1 MWLRACPALLA
12 LALLLATAPAAASE
26 PARRVVSMNPSL
38 TAILLALG
46 AGSSLVGVDA
56 FSARQQESVRELPS
70 VGGLF
75 NASLEAVVGL
85 EPDLVV
91 LVPGIEQ
98 RDFRERLEGLGIPV
112 LVLPNTDFEAVLR
125 SIEVLGA
132 RVGRADAARRR
143 VAEIRRARD
152 RVAAATRDLPHPRTV
167 LVIQR
172 EPLYLIGVG
181 SFVDEMLR
189 AAGAK
194 NVAAEF
200 GSPYPRV
207 SLEWLLASAPEVI
220 LDSSDDPEPAAT
232 YWARWPS
239 LPAVRAGRV
248 LPVAQGAVTL
258 PGPYLDRSLVTLARA
273 LHGDELLGDE
283 EASR

>member
-1 MWLRACPALLA
+1 MWLRVRPTLLA
-12 LALLLATAPAAASE
+12 LALLFAVAPAAASE

-46 AGSSLVGVDA
+46 AGSSLIGVDE
-56 FSARQQESVRELPS
+56 FSARQQASVRELPI

-75 NASLEAVVGL
+75 NPSLEAVVGL

-91 LVPGIEQ
+91 LVPSVEQ

-112 LVLPNTDFEAVLR
+112 LVLPNTDFEAVLN

-143 VAEIRRARD
+143 VAEIRRALE
-152 RVAAATRDLPHPRTV
+152 RVTAATRELPQPRTV

-200 GSPYPRV
+200 ESPYPRV

-220 LDSSDDPEPAAT
+220 LDSSDDPEPAAA

-248 LPVAQGAVTL
+248 LPVAQGVVTL

-273 LHGDELLGDE
+273 LHGVDLLGGED
-283 EASR
+283 AAR